1 MSIIEELRR
10 RNVFRVA
17 IAYVIIAWLLL
28 QVGDT
33 LAPALRLPESINTAL
48 AFFLILGFPLAI
60 FFAWAYEL
68 TPEGLKR
75 EKDVDRTKSITGFT
89 GRKLDY
95 AIISVLVLA
104 LVYFAFDKFILD
116 PSRDSQLVD
125 ATTEAVIEQASE
137 SLDTESSDSSIAVL
151 PFVNMSDDSSN
162 EYFSDGL
169 SEELLNLLAKIPE
182 LRVISRSS
190 AFSYKGK
197 NMILADVARELNVAH
212 ILEGSVRKSGNRV
225 RITAQLIEARSD
237 THMWSDTYDRTL
249 DDVFAIQDE
258 IALSVV
264 QQLKGMLL
272 GEAVPKS
279 KTTDPQAYALFLQGR
294 DLGSRHT
301 KEATEQ
307 AEAVLKQVLSIDPTF
322 APAWRSLGE
331 IYRMQEDFGRPL
343 NETRELAEAAFQR
356 ALSIDPG
363 YAPAHASMSLL
374 ARAKFDLAT
383 ADQYL
388 QQALQL
394 NTGTAYPLAAAASLM
409 RTFGRFDK
417 SIDLARKSISLD
429 PVQASQHANLG
440 YSYYYGQHLDEA
452 ASSFRKAISLA
463 PLRIRAHFYLGR
475 VTLAQGDLQEALVQ
489 MQKEPGEMYRLSGLA
504 MVYHSLEKVE
514 ASDDALAE
522 LIDKYGE
529 LAAFQIAEVHAFRGD
544 NDEAFEWLQKAHD
557 AQDGGLAVLLG
568 DPMFTDLTSD
578 SRYISFVEKL
588 GLLPYLNDMN

>member
-1 MSIIEELRR
+1 MSIIEELKR

-17 IAYVIIAWLLL
+17 IAYAIIAWLIL

-48 AFFLILGFPLAI
+48 AFFLILGLPLAI
-60 FFAWAYEL
+60 FLAWAYEL
-68 TPEGLKR
+68 TPEGLKK
-75 EKDVDRTKSITGFT
+75 EKDVDRTKSITELT

-95 AIISVLVLA
+95 TIISVLVLA

-116 PSRDSQLVD
+116 PSRDSELVN

-137 SLDTESSDSSIAVL
+137 SLDAENFDRSIAVL

-169 SEELLNLLAKIPE
+169 SEELLNVLAKIPE

-249 DDVFAIQDE
+249 DDIFVIQDE

-264 QQLKGMLL
+264 QQLKGILL
-272 GEAVPKS
+272 DEAVPKTT
-279 KTTDPQAYALFLQGR
+279 TTDPQAYALFLQGR
-294 DLGSRHT
+294 HLGNRYT
-301 KEATEQ
+301 KESAEQ
-307 AEAVLKQVLSIDPTF
+307 AEVVFKRVLSIDPTF

-331 IYRMQEDFGRPL
+331 IYGIQEDFGRPL
-343 NETRELAEAAFQR
+343 NESRELAEAAFQKSI
-356 ALSIDPG
+356 SIDPG
-363 YAPAHASMSLL
+363 YAPAYASMSLL

-417 SIDLARKSISLD
+417 SINLARKSISLD

-440 YSYYYGQHLDEA
+440 YSYYYGRHLDEA
-452 ASSFRKAISLA
+452 VSSFRKALSLA
-463 PLRIRAHFYLGR
+463 PQRFRAHFYVGR
-475 VTLAQGDLQEALVQ
+475 VMLAQGDLQEALVE
-489 MQKEPGEMYRLSGLA
+489 MQKEPGEIFRLSGLA
-504 MVYHSLEKVE
+504 MVHHSLEDAE
-514 ASDDALAE
+514 ASNHALAE
-522 LIDKYGE
+522 LIDKYDE
-529 LAAFQIAEVHAFRGD
+529 VAAFQIAEVHAFRGD
-544 NDEAFEWLQKAHD
+544 NDEAFEWLQKARD
-557 AQDGGLAVLLG
+557 TQDGGLAVLLG
-568 DPMFTDLTSD
+568 DPMFANLTSD
-578 SRYISFVEKL
+578 SRYVVFVEEL
-588 GLLPYLNDMN
+588 GLLPYFQEMN